1 MANNRSAKK
10 RIKISDRNNKLN
22 SFYKSRVKSSIK
34 KYLTLVQD
42 YKITKSEE
50 IFLELQTFIKTCF
63 SQIDKAAKKNVY
75 HKNVA
80 ARKKATLTRLYND
93 L

>member
-10 RIKISDRNNKLN
+10 RIRISHRNSKLN
-22 SFYKSRVKSSIK
+22 SFYKSRVKSSTK
-34 KYLTLVQD
+34 KYLTLIQE
-42 YKITKSEE
+42 YKITKSEQS
-50 IFLELQTFIKTCF
+50 FLEIQTFMKTCF
-63 SQIDKAAKKNVY
+63 SNIDKAVKKNVF

-80 ARKKATLTRLYND
+80 GRKKATLTRLYND